1 MLDPRRRDRVYQA
14 PFKLLLVPIAALALA
29 SLVIALF
36 HVFLGCPPWAEVLQ
50 LVSLAAVLLTI
61 SGLMLYGAW
70 RPRWSKFRLLVTPI
84 VALAGWLM
92 VLPTAYETGRR
103 MFVEWHQE
111 RLETVAIQLFPG
123 AEGKA
128 SSPDVPRD
136 LRAVGVY
143 RIESGAGYVAF
154 YCHYFDGVVGV
165 LFVRAGFD
173 PPTLGS
179 RLLDGRLESLR
190 PVDPRWYWFEV
201 V

>member
-1 MLDPRRRDRVYQA
+1 MCQTR
-14 PFKLLLVPIAALALA
+14 FTLLLLPIAALAFA
-29 SLVIALF
+29 SPCVALF
-36 HVFLGCPPWAEVLQ
+36 HMFLGCPLWAEVLEYA
-50 LVSLAAVLLTI
+50 SLATFLLTI
-61 SGLMLYGAW
+61 SGLLLYGAW
-70 RPRWSKFRLLVTPI
+70 RPRWRKLRLLVIPL
-84 VALAGWLM
+84 VAFAGWLM
-92 VLPTAYETGRR
+92 VLPTAYETGRT
-103 MFVEWHQE
+103 MFLEWHKE
-111 RLETVAIQLFPG
+111 RLETVAIPLFPG

-128 SSPDVPRD
+128 STPDVPPD

-179 RLLDGRLESLR
+179 RLLGGRLESLR